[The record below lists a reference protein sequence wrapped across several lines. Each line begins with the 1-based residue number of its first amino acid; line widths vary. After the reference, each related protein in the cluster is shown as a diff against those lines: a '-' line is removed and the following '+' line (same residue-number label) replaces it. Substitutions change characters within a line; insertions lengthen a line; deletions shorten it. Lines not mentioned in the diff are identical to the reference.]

1 MAEQKQPTSPSLL
14 IIDDDSAMQKYYT
27 HALSAFD
34 LQIDYAQ
41 NGYEGLRKITAH
53 YYDLVLLDVSMPK
66 MSGLGMLHA
75 ISETLQMN
83 LPLTVVIS
91 SLNQKELVMEE
102 LMHGA
107 SAYLF
112 KPIAVNDLKNLVKQ
126 YISVLN
132 ERHSDTSAEE
142 PLKTLS
148 AELTVSVARDTLQ
161 REDFSLRN
169 QQRKESQY
177 ESLSQA
183 MASMVFQKITGT
195 LWVETQLGI
204 GKLSYMRGKLRKVE
218 FLEQSGIE
226 ALESMKKM
234 PMLSITLGP

>member
-66 MSGLGMLHA
+66 MSGLEMLHA
-75 ISETLQMN
+75 ISEMPQMN

-91 SLNQKELVMEE
+91 SLNQKELVMQA
-102 LMHGA
+102 LTYGA

-112 KPIAVNDLKNLVKQ
+112 KPIDAGELKDLVDQ
-126 YISVLN
+126 YIGVLK
-132 ERHSDTSAEE
+132 EKTKGKSSEE
-142 PLKTLS
+142 AQASEP
-148 AELTVSVARDTLQ
+148 ADPEHDAAQ
-161 REDFSLRN
+161 REVFSLEN
-169 QQRKESQY
+169 QQRKKSQY

-195 LWVETQLGI
+195 LCVETQLGV
-204 GKLSYMRGKLRKVE
+204 GKLSYMRGKLKKVE
-218 FLEQSGIE
+218 LLGQSGIE
-226 ALESMKKM
+226 ALEALKKL
-234 PMLSITLGP
+234 PALSITLEP